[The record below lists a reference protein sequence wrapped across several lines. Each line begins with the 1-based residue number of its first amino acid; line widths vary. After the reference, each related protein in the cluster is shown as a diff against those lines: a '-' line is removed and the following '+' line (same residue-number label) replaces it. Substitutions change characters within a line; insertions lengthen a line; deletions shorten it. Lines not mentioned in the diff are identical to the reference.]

1 MAVTNQNVSSDL
13 KKQGDYLY
21 EKRGSLMSLWQETA
35 EQFYPERAN
44 FTAHHLIGRNLADNL
59 TTSYPIMCRRDLGNI
74 ISGMIRPSDQE
85 WFKGTTKR
93 PDLLDN
99 QSKQWLAMAT
109 QTQRRAMYDPVSNFI
124 RATKEGDHDYVTF
137 GQTALS
143 VMLNSTA
150 DALVYKCWHLRDMAW
165 AENNESHID
174 TIHRKWRPTGRD
186 LVRQFN
192 GNVSKAVQKSISEE
206 PFKEWDCRHVI
217 LPSDWDGNNRRKRL
231 GTKYVSYFFD
241 DVNNFTMDETGVHTT
256 IYCIPRWQ
264 TVSGSQYAYSMAA
277 IAALPDSRLIQAITL
292 VLLEAGEKAVNPPMI
307 TPADVVRSDIAIWA
321 GGVTTYDAEYD
332 EKSGEVLRPLNID
345 KSGLSFGME
354 LRNDIKEAINS
365 AFFLNKIGLPPI
377 GRDMTAFEV
386 GQRVS
391 EYVRNALPLFEPME
405 TEYNSQICDLTF
417 DLMFRSGAFGSPLNM
432 PRGLRGAD
440 IAFTFDSPLSA
451 AIDSQKAQKF
461 GQALGLISEASS
473 LDPAAALILKNKGR
487 GALRDALEGAGTPAA
502 WLEDDSVIQD
512 QAAAVERQQA
522 AAQQVSA
529 LNSGA
534 QAASQAGIAAQNL
547 GLLPP
552 PGAATR
558 SGTPAPAAGP

>member
-1 MAVTNQNVSSDL
+1 MAATTQNVAKDL
-13 KKQGDYLY
+13 KEQGDYLY

-99 QSKQWLAMAT
+99 SSKQWLERAT
-109 QTQRRAMYDPVSNFI
+109 KTQRRAMYDPVANFV

-137 GQTALS
+137 GQCAIS
-143 VMLNSTA
+143 VMLNRLA
-150 DALVYKCWHLRDMAW
+150 DALVYKTWHLRDMAW
-165 AENNESHID
+165 AENNECHID
-174 TIHRKWRPTGRD
+174 TIHRKWKPTGRD
-186 LVRQFN
+186 MVRQFD
-192 GNVSKAVQKSISEE
+192 GNVSEAVKRSLSKE

-231 GTKYVSYFFD
+231 GTQYVSYFFD

-256 IYCIPRWQ
+256 IYAIPRWQ

-277 IAALPDSRLIQAITL
+277 LSALPDARLIQAITL

-307 TPADVVRSDIAIWA
+307 APADTIRSDIAIYA
-321 GGVTTYDAEYD
+321 GGVTIYDADYD
-332 EKSGEVLRPLNID
+332 EHTGEVLRPLNID
-345 KSGLSFGME
+345 KSGLNFGME
-354 LRNDIKEAINS
+354 LRKDVEEKLQS
-365 AFFLNKIGLPPI
+365 AWFLNKIGLPPI

-417 DLMFRSGAFGSPLNM
+417 DLMFRSGAFGSARDM
-432 PRGLRGAD
+432 PNGLRGAD

-451 AIDSQKAQKF
+451 AIDSQKATKF
-461 GQALGLISEASS
+461 GQALGIISEASS
-473 LDPAAALILKNKGR
+473 LNPAAPLILKNKGQ
-487 GALRDALEGAGTPAA
+487 GALRDALEGSGTPAA
-502 WLEDDSVIQD
+502 WLEDDSVIAD
-512 QAAAVERQQA
+512 QADAAQKQAAVQ
-522 AAQQVSA
+522 QQVA
-529 LNSGA
+529 QLGA
-534 QAASQAGIAAQNL
+534 GADAANKAGVAAQNL

-558 SGTPAPAAGP
+558 SGTPAPMGA